1 MYCSTVTHI
10 AVHLYVFVDETLNL
24 GREVLQVLDVV
35 SGFFDALFLVGE
47 ELIEQIGR
55 EVQTH
60 GFDKQLELAELGGL
74 LGYRCRVDKF
84 EVAAELVDVDAVV
97 CEARVIVAL
106 DVNDAFAVVEFF
118 EDLVEEAEVI

>member
-47 ELIEQIGR
+47 ELIGQIGR

-74 LGYRCRVDKF
+74 LGYRSFVD
-84 EVAAELVDVDAVV
+84 EPGDAVLCPGLKCRLRGMV
-97 CEARVIVAL
+97 CLKIPNRSAKL
-106 DVNDAFAVVEFF
+106 
-118 EDLVEEAEVI
+118 